1 MTELFSVHLKRRTL
15 IYSGV
20 NLEHVEERLSDEI
33 IHDLPMRTCQSYR
46 EAFGDQ
52 VIAIFPSPRSARVE
66 RRASRETA
74 PPRADRQAPA
84 SHRHAAGSGYA
95 EAINHHLR
103 RSA

>member
-1 MTELFSVHLKRRTL
+1 MTELFSVHLKRKTL

-20 NLEHVEERLSDEI
+20 TFERVEEHLSDEI
-33 IHDLPMRTCQSYR
+33 IHDLPMRACQSYR

-52 VIAIFPSPRSARVE
+52 VIAIFPSPRSARAE
-66 RRASRETA
+66 RRASREEA
-74 PPRADRQAPA
+74 APRADRRAPA

-95 EAINHHLR
+95 DAINHHLR